1 MARTIIDID
10 EEKLARAQRALRTST
25 KRDTVNAAL
34 ELAAAVDAQQ
44 RSAALDAFRELLGRM
59 DLDAIER
66 NEIDDHDVHPG
77 RHLHGRQAASWTR
90 GPASLD

>member
-34 ELAAAVDAQQ
+34 ELAAAVDADKRAQV
-44 RSAALDAFRELLGRM
+44 LDSFRDLLDR
-59 DLDAIER
+59 LDVDSIEQD
-66 NEIDDHDVHPG
+66 ETDDHSGH
-77 RHLHGRQAASWTR
+77 AA
-90 GPASLD
+90 

>member
-34 ELAAAVDAQQ
+34 ELAAAVDADKRDQLLDSF
-44 RSAALDAFRELLGRM
+44 RSLLDRLDV
-59 DLDAIER
+59 DLIEQD
-66 NEIDDHDVHPG
+66 EIDDHSGH
-77 RHLHGRQAASWTR
+77 AA
-90 GPASLD
+90 